1 MLYKTL
7 SAAVYGI
14 DANIIEVEVDVT
26 PIKSNEEHFHTV
38 GLPDAAVRESRD
50 RVRSAL
56 KNCGYDIPPTNIT
69 INLAPADI
77 KKEGSGFDLPMALG
91 ILGAYGGLN
100 KKDVPDWLFVGEL
113 SLDGGVRGVR
123 GALPIAVEARGKKI
137 SRLIVPEINARE
149 AAMVGGVEVYPVRSL
164 IDVIHLVNT
173 GNGIVPVKANCDALL
188 HESQHFVVDFKDVRG
203 QQTAKRALEV
213 ACAGGH
219 NILMIGPP
227 GSGKTMLAKRMPTIL
242 PPLTFEEALETTK
255 IHSVAGV
262 LDSGA
267 GLVGTRPY
275 RSPHHTIS
283 DAGLIGGGIIP
294 RPGEVSLA
302 HNGVLFLDELPE
314 FPRNVLEVMR
324 QPLEDG
330 TVCIAR
336 AAMSLT
342 FPARFM
348 LAAAMNPCPCG
359 YFNDRTRDCHCTP
372 PMIQR
377 YISKISGPLLD
388 RIDIHIDVPA
398 VNYKEMRSSSV
409 PESSAQIRGR
419 VMSARDKQ
427 LSRFGSLK
435 EKLYCNAQMSPR
447 HIRSFC
453 ELSADCERLLE
464 RAMTQ
469 QGLSARAHDRIL
481 KVARTVADLESA
493 PAIEPK
499 HIAEAIQ
506 YRTLDRTFWA

>member
-149 AAMVGGVEVYPVRSL
+149 AAMVGGVDVYPVRSL